1 MKVVTFGEIMM
12 RLTPPGHLRFGQTR
26 TFDISFSG
34 AEANVAVSL
43 ARFGMDAEFITR
55 LPANDLGDAC
65 IMFLR
70 QYGVGTSGIVRGGDR
85 LGVYFYEIGAMQRP
99 GRVIYDRDGSAAASL
114 ERGMLDWDAVLAD
127 AGWFHWTGIT
137 PAISESLSEVCLDGV
152 RAASGRGLVVSCDL
166 NYRSKLWKW
175 GKEPEDI
182 MPELFKYCTVAVV
195 SEDHIARMLGIR
207 LPDTDAGSGRDDER
221 RFRAVTKKL
230 VDRYPRLET
239 VAFTNRKSRSASHNS
254 LSGML
259 LNSGKL
265 YTSPTYEMTHIVD
278 RLGSGDAFTAGLI
291 YGLVTTGDPQYS
303 LNFAAASACL
313 NHGIL
318 GDFNAV
324 TAAEV
329 EELMSG
335 DASGRI
341 SR

>member
-1 MKVVTFGEIMM
+1 
-12 RLTPPGHLRFGQTR
+12 
-26 TFDISFSG
+26 
-34 AEANVAVSL
+34 
-43 ARFGMDAEFITR
+43 MDAEFITR

-65 IMFLR
+65 MMFLR
-70 QYGVGTSGIVRGGDR
+70 QYGVGTSGIVRGGER

-99 GRVIYDRDGSAAASL
+99 GMVIYDREDSAASSL
-114 ERGMLDWDAVLAD
+114 ERGMLDWDAILSD

-137 PAISESLSEVCLDGV
+137 PAISESLSDVCLDGV
-152 RAASGRGLVVSCDL
+152 RTASERGLVVSCDL

-175 GKEPEDI
+175 GKEPDEI

-195 SEDHIARMLGIR
+195 SEDHIARMFGIR
-207 LPDTDAGSGRDDER
+207 LSGADTGSVQDDER
-221 RFRAVTKKL
+221 RFRAVTEKL
-230 VDRYPRLET
+230 VDRFPCLKT

-259 LNSGKL
+259 LNDGKL
-265 YTSPTYEMTHIVD
+265 YASPTYELTHIVD

-291 YGLVTTGDPQYS
+291 YGLTTTGDPQYA
-303 LNFAAASACL
+303 LNFAAASSCL

-318 GDFNAV
+318 GDFNVV

-335 DASGRI
+335 DASGRVN
-341 SR
+341 R